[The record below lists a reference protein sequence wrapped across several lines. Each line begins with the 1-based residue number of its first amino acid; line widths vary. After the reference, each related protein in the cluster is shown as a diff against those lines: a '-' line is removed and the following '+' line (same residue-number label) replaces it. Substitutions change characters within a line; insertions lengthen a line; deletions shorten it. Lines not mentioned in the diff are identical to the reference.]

1 MAYMGTP
8 NNTKRTDALEQALAC
23 CAHAVFEADLTRGI
37 ICGALLPGAGAEPR
51 GVVEHIHM
59 TDGSRISDVA
69 CALADDLADDE
80 RADLLGFLDTDRLVG
95 RFRAGEKHAWHKFW
109 AKSTLYEPMLVELHL
124 YMYDGEEAGDVRAL
138 AVVLDRTFE
147 DREEQLRERVEQ
159 GRRELEGAL
168 LSAQYANQAKTS
180 FLNNMSHDIRTP
192 MNAIIGFTTL
202 AASHV
207 DDEAKVKEYLKK
219 IATSSEHLLSLI
231 NDVLDMSRIES
242 GKVKIEQKPLH
253 LPDLLHDMRTI
264 IQPNIVSKQLDFLI
278 DTVDVRDEDIVA
290 DKLRLTQVL
299 LNILSNG
306 IKFNRTGGTLSLRIK
321 QVTGAPEGYA
331 SYHFIVRD
339 TGIGMTPEFQEH
351 IFESFAREESATSSG
366 VPGTGLGMAITKNIV
381 DLMGGTI
388 SVKSAEGQGSEFDVF
403 LTFKLSGEHKVY
415 EKIDQL
421 QGLRALVADDDTD
434 TCLSITGMLH
444 EIGMRSEWT
453 VSGKEAVIRARHAIE
468 IGEEF
473 YAYIIDWL
481 MPDMNG
487 IETVRRIRQVIGDS
501 KPIIILTAYDWTD
514 IEDEAREAGV
524 TAFCEKPLFMSD
536 LRDILSRPYEVA
548 PAPDETSAP
557 VGFAGKKV
565 LLVEDNELNRE
576 IAQEILEEAG
586 FSVRAV
592 CDGQDAVEAVRMS
605 GPGELDLVLMDIQM
619 PVMNGYEAT
628 RAIRALGSDF
638 AAELPIFAMTA
649 NAFEEDRQR
658 SFEAGMNGHIS
669 KPIDAA
675 ELLRTLADALG

>member
-1 MAYMGTP
+1 
-8 NNTKRTDALEQALAC
+8 
-23 CAHAVFEADLTRGI
+23 
-37 ICGALLPGAGAEPR
+37 
-51 GVVEHIHM
+51 
-59 TDGSRISDVA
+59 
-69 CALADDLADDE
+69 
-80 RADLLGFLDTDRLVG
+80 
-95 RFRAGEKHAWHKFW
+95 
-109 AKSTLYEPMLVELHL
+109 
-124 YMYDGEEAGDVRAL
+124 
-138 AVVLDRTFE
+138 
-147 DREEQLRERVEQ
+147 
-159 GRRELEGAL
+159 
-168 LSAQYANQAKTS
+168 
-180 FLNNMSHDIRTP
+180 
-192 MNAIIGFTTL
+192 
-202 AASHV
+202 
-207 DDEAKVKEYLKK
+207 
-219 IATSSEHLLSLI
+219 
-231 NDVLDMSRIES
+231 
-242 GKVKIEQKPLH
+242 
-253 LPDLLHDMRTI
+253 
-264 IQPNIVSKQLDFLI
+264 
-278 DTVDVRDEDIVA
+278 
-290 DKLRLTQVL
+290 
-299 LNILSNG
+299 
-306 IKFNRTGGTLSLRIK
+306 
-321 QVTGAPEGYA
+321 
-331 SYHFIVRD
+331 
-339 TGIGMTPEFQEH
+339 
-351 IFESFAREESATSSG
+351 
-366 VPGTGLGMAITKNIV
+366 
-381 DLMGGTI
+381 MGGTI

-403 LTFKLSGEHKVY
+403 LTFKLNGEHKVY

-421 QGLRALVADDDTD
+421 QGLRVLVADDDTD

-548 PAPDETSAP
+548 PAPDEASAP

-586 FSVRAV
+586 FSVRTV